1 MQNLPRQARRWISR
15 SGPSTSSILQSPR
28 NWCIDYC
35 RWFAY
40 DTICQLSFGE
50 PLGFVKEGRDI
61 GDLIGNFHDMAPF
74 AAVVGAL
81 PWLARPFLEN
91 PLTRRFAMP
100 KPGDGS
106 GTGNIMAVRLV
117 PHLVKCFLVRTLSH
131 RSFETSFS
139 NSDSKIPKLIKEVT
153 FSITYSP
160 PRMPMVLQSRSMK

>member
-1 MQNLPRQARRWISR
+1 MSSVLKSLRQQ
-15 SGPSTSSILQSPR
+15 ST
-28 NWCIDYC
+28 DKC

-61 GDLIGNFHDMAPF
+61 EDLIGNFHDMAPF

-81 PWLARPFLEN
+81 PWLARPLLEN

-106 GTGNIMAVRLV
+106 GTGKIMAVR
-117 PHLVKCFLVRTLSH
+117 PSFLSCQLLFGS
-131 RSFETSFS
+131 EG
-139 NSDSKIPKLIKEVT
+139 
-153 FSITYSP
+153 
-160 PRMPMVLQSRSMK
+160 

>member
-1 MQNLPRQARRWISR
+1 MKTSPGQARRWISR
-15 SGPSTSSILQSPR
+15 SGPSTSRAIQSLR
-28 NWCIDYC
+28 HQLIDSC

-61 GDLIGNFHDMAPF
+61 EHLIGNFHDMAPF

-106 GTGNIMAVRLV
+106 GTGKIMAVRL
-117 PHLVKCFLVRTLSH
+117 LSLSGEH
-131 RSFETSFS
+131 FRDGMLSQRSSETSSS
-139 NSDSKIPKLIKEVT
+139 NSDSKTPKPTKEAT
-153 FSITYSP
+153 FSTTYSP
-160 PRMPMVLQSRSMK
+160 LRMPTALQSRSMK